1 MYHSVAMSVADPEV
15 EYLRLAEHYR
25 QMKDEELLELV
36 PRREQLTPAAQ
47 DALAIEV
54 RHRGLKVEGVEEKS
68 AATGSKPAPKPNRP
82 SFRPPSPQ
90 SREKLSDSSLANE
103 IPPDLAG
110 DEEAAEE
117 EEDPY
122 EEERKLVTLVTVWSL
137 RDALKVQAILDGAG
151 TPFYMGPEKATG
163 VDQVKSDFSK
173 GVGVQ
178 IMRVG
183 WPWAYDALNRN
194 YFPQDQPPSE
204 LPKDPKPLA
213 VRCPR
218 CKSNDVIFSGLA
230 PVVGA
235 SLEDSP
241 RRFRWTC
248 DACGNEWEDE
258 GVGKE
263 EENGTELYGGQR

>member
-1 MYHSVAMSVADPEV
+1 MSVADPAA

-25 QMKDEELLELV
+25 QMKDEEVLDLI
-36 PRREQLTPAAQ
+36 PQRDRLTPAGQ
-47 DALAIEV
+47 DALDIEV
-54 RHRGLKVEGVEEKS
+54 HHRGLKVEAS
-68 AATGSKPAPKPNRP
+68 AENPQATDSKAAAKPNPTSRAPKFRDRP
-82 SFRPPSPQ
+82 EYNSVDDSLSPQ
-90 SREKLSDSSLANE
+90 RSS
-103 IPPDLAG
+103 

-163 VDQVKSDFSK
+163 VEQVTSDFSK
-173 GVGVQ
+173 GVAVQ

-230 PVVGA
+230 PVEGA

-258 GVGKE
+258 GIGKE
-263 EENGTELYGGQR
+263 E